1 MIANLTKTLNNALK
15 ALPSSALDPEAE
27 AHLDRHWA
35 LGSRVLLAFQKL
47 AERQSRVL
55 SSTQQLETT
64 LAIIAETFDFPLAFT
79 ELYDLDAE
87 SLKIVAVYGM
97 ELPLAHEPIF
107 LSQQQT
113 LSGTVITTQNP
124 AIWAEDLD
132 PIEIPQLRGVELST
146 HRFRTVVS
154 LPLLHHQSV
163 IGVLTL
169 AHPDYR
175 PIEGYAIHWLSSLA
189 CAVASILAHLQIA
202 QRHNQVQERLDLAA
216 LGLRGIIYDLDLE
229 QRQMLRTQGVV
240 SLLGY
245 DEAEITQ
252 SLAWWLNRVHPE
264 DQKRLKDFLEHD
276 AQNHR
281 EFALTYRVRRK
292 NDRYLTVC
300 DRGIVL
306 RNAAGQPVRLVG
318 TIAEQTYLLE
328 PLDSGQLESNPTV
341 SPDRLEAVDLRPA
354 LSAVAPHPPSTT
366 VFPLLPS
373 PSVLDRLQD
382 VVFQTDTEGCWTFLN
397 RAWTN
402 LTGFSVEETLGKSW
416 RDFVHPEDESTQQQS
431 LLSILSQPATAQAHP
446 HLRYITKAGS
456 TRWVEAHLQP
466 LLDGEG
472 LLAGTT
478 GTLYDI
484 TDRKSVETQLLHDA
498 MHDSLTGLP
507 NRVLFTDRLQHA
519 YQSYQRHPDVGF
531 AVLFIDLD
539 RFKVVNDSLGHILG
553 DELLKTVAVR
563 LYDCL
568 RPGDTVA
575 RFGGDEFTVLL
586 PNLVEVRD
594 AIQVSD
600 RILSQLS
607 QPFKLS
613 GHGQD
618 IYTSGSIGIALSSG
632 PEQQPDELLRNADI
646 ALYRAKANGKSRYE
660 LFAPTMH
667 ADALEQL
674 ELETDLRRALEQH
687 ELIVYYEPIYAL
699 PDRRLS
705 GFEALLRWN
714 HPTRGLL
721 NLADF
726 LPLAEQTGLAASIGW
741 WTLKSACE
749 QLRTWRQAYPA
760 AEQIF
765 MSVNLFSQQVE
776 AEDFG
781 RRMEQTLTDL
791 GLPAHCLML
800 AVSERVFAGDIEN
813 ATAKLQPL
821 HRQGMYLCLDAFG
834 HLFSSFGDLSH
845 LPVSHLRIHRSL
857 ISEMQTGNNLD
868 AVSSIL
874 DLGRQLSLRVMAEG
888 IENEP
893 QIAQLQAL
901 KCDYG
906 QGLFLSPISLPENLH
921 DLFEQPLT
929 VSTSSMNLSSASPPI
944 LVVHTASRDIHIAL
958 TNGKSWSIGRSS
970 DSTVVLSDRWVS
982 RNHAE
987 IQLLDNGNYYLVD
1000 LGSGNGSFVNGQ
1012 RVTMPIHLND
1022 NDLLTIGRTEIEFQA
1037 VVAEM
1042 PTQPQVPIPLPQ
1054 LAVVPPEP
1062 SPQSVAVPQDP
1073 SRKTVLMMQ
1082 SSKHQSNIWRAAL
1095 KSQGILLRSLNP
1107 ETDLQK
1113 MIEQRAQ
1120 SRESLPDLL
1129 LLDMTTLRPNPY
1141 SFCRWCHSEYP
1152 QLKIVLTSG
1161 TRTEVPP
1168 SERQWAI
1175 HQGAL
1180 DLLAAFP
1187 EENLFSKLVDIAA
1200 KVRTLLHALDTHPVS
1215 QQSLASALMSIQA
1228 VMNPQDTVLGFDE
1241 FLPGS

>member
-1 MIANLTKTLNNALK
+1 MIANLTKTLQNALK

-47 AERQSRVL
+47 AERQGNVL
-55 SSTQQLETT
+55 SSAQQLEVT
-64 LAIIAETFDFPLAFT
+64 LAIVAETFGFPLAFI
-79 ELYDLDAE
+79 EQYDSDVE
-87 SLKIVAVYGM
+87 SLKIVAVYGIV
-97 ELPLAHEPIF
+97 LPSTHEPV
-107 LSQQQT
+107 LMSQQQT
-113 LSGTVITTQNP
+113 LSGTVITTHTP
-124 AIWAEDLD
+124 AIWSENSD
-132 PIEIPQLRGVELST
+132 PIPIPQLKGVELSSN
-146 HRFRTVVS
+146 RFRTVIS
-154 LPLLHHQSV
+154 LPLLHSQSA

-175 PIEGYAIHWLSSLA
+175 PVEKYVIHWLSSLA
-189 CAVASILAHLQIA
+189 ASAASILAYIQIA
-202 QRHNQVQERLDLAA
+202 QSQRQVQERLDLAA

-229 QRQMLRTQGVV
+229 HRQMLRTQGVV

-245 DEAEITQ
+245 DETEIAN

-264 DQKRLKDFLEHD
+264 DQQRLRNFLERE
-276 AQNHR
+276 AQSHR

-306 RNAAGQPVRLVG
+306 RNASGRPIRLVG
-318 TIAEQTYLLE
+318 TIAEQTYLLD
-328 PLDSGQLESNPTV
+328 PLDSDRPDLHPVAAPDNSEPAEQPLVFAG
-341 SPDRLEAVDLRPA
+341 SPQQQ
-354 LSAVAPHPPSTT
+354 PST
-366 VFPLLPS
+366 FPSTASRVLPS
-373 PSVLDRLQD
+373 QPSVLDRLQD

-397 RAWTN
+397 RAWAD

-416 RDFVHPEDESTQQQS
+416 REFIHPEDETAQQQAFR
-431 LLSILSQPATAQAHP
+431 SILSQSAAVQTHP

-456 TRWVEAHLQP
+456 TRWVEAHCQP
-466 LLDGEG
+466 LLDAEG
-472 LLAGTT
+472 LVAGTT

-484 TDRKSVETQLLHDA
+484 TDRKSVEAQLLHDA

-519 YQSYQRHPDVGF
+519 YQGYQRHPDVGF
-531 AVLFIDLD
+531 AVLFLDLD

-553 DELLKTVAVR
+553 DELLKSVANR

-586 PNLVEVRD
+586 PNLVEIRD

-613 GHGQD
+613 GHAHE
-618 IYTSGSIGIALSSG
+618 IYTSASIGIALSAG

-646 ALYRAKANGKSRYE
+646 ALYRAKANGKGRYE

-674 ELETDLRRALEQH
+674 ELETDLRRAIEQQ
-687 ELIVYYEPIYAL
+687 ELILHYEPIYAL
-699 PDRRLS
+699 PDRRLA

-714 HPTRGLL
+714 HPSRGLL
-721 NLADF
+721 NLSDF
-726 LPLAEQTGLAASIGW
+726 LPLAEETGLVASIGW

-749 QLRTWRQAYPA
+749 QLQSWRQVYPA
-760 AEQIF
+760 AVQTF
-765 MSVNLFSQQVE
+765 MCVSLFTQQVE

-781 RRMEQTLTDL
+781 RRMEQTLSTL

-800 AVSERVFAGDIEN
+800 AVSERVFSEDFAN
-813 ATAKLQPL
+813 VTAKLQLL

-857 ISEMQTGNNLD
+857 IGQMQTGNNLD

-874 DLGRQLSLRVMAEG
+874 DLGRRLSLRVIAEG
-888 IENEP
+888 IENEL

-901 KCDYG
+901 RCDYG
-906 QGLFLSPISLPENLH
+906 QGLFLSPVSSPENLH
-921 DLFEQPLT
+921 HLLEQPLA
-929 VSTSSMNLSSASPPI
+929 VSASSMNLHSASPPI
-944 LVVHTASRDIHIAL
+944 LIVHNALQDTHITLA
-958 TNGKSWSIGRSS
+958 NGKSWSIGRSP
-970 DSTVVLSDRWVS
+970 DSTVVLADRWVS
-982 RNHAE
+982 RSHAE

-1012 RVTMPIHLND
+1012 RVTMPVHLND
-1022 NDLLTIGRTEIEFQA
+1022 SDLLTIGRTEIEFQTLA
-1037 VVAEM
+1037 IEM
-1042 PTQPQVPIPLPQ
+1042 PTQQQEPLPVPQ
-1054 LAVVPPEP
+1054 LATVPVPP
-1062 SPQSVAVPQDP
+1062 DP
-1073 SRKTVLMMQ
+1073 ARKTVLMMQ
-1082 SSKHQSNIWRAAL
+1082 SSQHQSNIWRAAL
-1095 KSQGILLRSLNP
+1095 KSQDLLLKSVSP
-1107 ETDLQK
+1107 ETDLQQV
-1113 MIEQRAQ
+1113 IEQRAQ
-1120 SRESLPDLL
+1120 AGESLPDLL

-1141 SFCRWCHSEYP
+1141 SFCRWCHREYP

-1187 EENLFSKLVDIAA
+1187 EDNLFSKLVDIAA
-1200 KVRTLLHALDTHPVS
+1200 KVRSLLNALDAHPVS

-1228 VMNPQDTVLGFDE
+1228 VMNPQDTVLGLDE
-1241 FLPGS
+1241 FLPGG

>member
-1 MIANLTKTLNNALK
+1 MIANLTKTLQNALK

-47 AERQSRVL
+47 AERQGSVL
-55 SSTQQLETT
+55 SSIQQLEAT
-64 LAIIAETFDFPLAFT
+64 LAIIADTFGFPLAFI
-79 ELYDLDAE
+79 EQYDSEAE
-87 SLKIVAVYGM
+87 SLKIAAAYGM
-97 ELPLAHEPIF
+97 VLPLAHEPIL

-132 PIEIPQLRGVELST
+132 PINIPQLKGIELST
-146 HRFRTVVS
+146 NRFRTVVS
-154 LPLLHHQSV
+154 LPLLHHQTA

-175 PIEGYAIHWLSSLA
+175 PVEGYAIHWLSSLA
-189 CAVASILAHLQIA
+189 CSVASILAHLQIA
-202 QRHNQVQERLDLAA
+202 QSQSQIQERLDLAA
-216 LGLRGIIYDLDLE
+216 LGLRGIIYDLDLD
-229 QRQMLRTQGVV
+229 QRQMLRTQGAVG
-240 SLLGY
+240 LLGY

-264 DQKRLKDFLEHD
+264 DQQRLREFLEHE

-292 NDRYLTVC
+292 NDQYLTVC
-300 DRGIVL
+300 DHGIVL
-306 RNAAGQPVRLVG
+306 RDASGQPVRLVG
-318 TIAEQTYLLE
+318 TIVEQTYLLD
-328 PLDSGQLESNPTV
+328 PLDSGQPEINPTAA
-341 SPDRLEAVDLRPA
+341 PNRLKVADQPPVLDTVPQHQPSAASPA
-354 LSAVAPHPPSTT
+354 LSPH
-366 VFPLLPS
+366 

-382 VVFQTDTEGCWTFLN
+382 VVFQTDAEGCWTFLN
-397 RAWTN
+397 RAWAE

-416 RDFVHPEDESTQQQS
+416 RDFVHPEDEPAQQQAF
-431 LLSILSQPATAQAHP
+431 LSILSQPATVPAHP
-446 HLRYITKAGS
+446 QLRYITKAGS
-456 TRWVEAHLQP
+456 TRWVETHFQP
-466 LLDGEG
+466 LLDAEG
-472 LLAGTT
+472 LIAGTT

-531 AVLFIDLD
+531 AILFIDLD

-553 DELLKTVAVR
+553 DELLRAVAVR

-607 QPFKLS
+607 QPFKLL

-646 ALYRAKANGKSRYE
+646 ALYRAKANGKGRYE

-674 ELETDLRRALEQH
+674 KLETDLRRAIEQH
-687 ELIVYYEPIYAL
+687 ELILYYEPIHSL
-699 PDRRLS
+699 PDRKLA

-714 HPTRGLL
+714 HPHRGLL

-726 LPLAEQTGLAASIGW
+726 LPLAEETGLAASISW

-749 QLRTWRQAYPA
+749 QLKAWRQAYPA
-760 AEQIF
+760 ADQIF

-781 RRMEQTLTDL
+781 RRMQQTLTDL

-800 AVSERVFAGDIEN
+800 AVSERVFAEDI
-813 ATAKLQPL
+813 ATVTAKLQPL

-857 ISEMQTGNNLD
+857 ISQMQTGNNLD

-888 IENEP
+888 VENEP

-906 QGLFLSPISLPENLH
+906 QGLFLSPIAPPEDLH
-921 DLFEQPLT
+921 YLFEQPLT
-929 VSTSSMNLSSASPPI
+929 VNTSSMNLSSAPPPI
-944 LVVHTASRDIHIAL
+944 LVVHTASKDTHIAL
-958 TNGKSWSIGRSS
+958 TNGKSWSIGRSP

-1012 RVTMPIHLND
+1012 RVSMPIHLND
-1022 NDLLTIGRTEIEFQA
+1022 SDLLTIGRTEIEFQA
-1037 VVAEM
+1037 VVVEM
-1042 PTQPQVPIPLPQ
+1042 LTQPQAPIPLPQ
-1054 LAVVPPEP
+1054 PL
-1062 SPQSVAVPQDP
+1062 VAVPQDP

-1082 SSKHQSNIWRAAL
+1082 SSQHQSNIWRAAL
-1095 KSQGILLRSLNP
+1095 KSQDILLKSLNP

-1113 MIEQRAQ
+1113 MIKQRVQ
-1120 SRESLPDLL
+1120 VGESLPDLL

-1200 KVRTLLHALDTHPVS
+1200 KVRSLLHALDTHPVS

-1228 VMNPQDTVLGFDE
+1228 VINPQDTVLGFDE
-1241 FLPGS
+1241 FLPGG

>member
-1 MIANLTKTLNNALK
+1 MISNLTKTLQNALK
-15 ALPSSALDPEAE
+15 AIPSSALDPEAE
-27 AHLDRHWA
+27 AHLARHWA

-47 AERQSRVL
+47 AERQGSVL
-55 SSTQQLETT
+55 SSSQQLEAT
-64 LAIIAETFDFPLAFT
+64 LAIIADAFDFPLAFT
-79 ELYDLDAE
+79 EQHDLEAE
-87 SLKIVAVYGM
+87 SLKVVAAYGM
-97 ELPLAHEPIF
+97 VLPPAHEPIL

-113 LSGTVITTQNP
+113 LSGTVIITQNP

-132 PIEIPQLRGVELST
+132 PIEIPQLRGIELST
-146 HRFRTVVS
+146 NRFRTVVS
-154 LPLLHHQSV
+154 LPLLHHQTA

-175 PIEGYAIHWLSSLA
+175 PVEGYAIHWLSSLA
-189 CAVASILAHLQIA
+189 CSVASILAHLQIA
-202 QRHNQVQERLDLAA
+202 QSQSQIQERLDLAA

-229 QRQMLRTQGVV
+229 QRQMLRTQGAVG
-240 SLLGY
+240 LLGY
-245 DEAEITQ
+245 DESEITQ

-264 DQKRLKDFLEHD
+264 DQQRLRDFLEHE

-292 NDRYLTVC
+292 NDQYLNVC

-306 RNAAGQPVRLVG
+306 RNASGQPVRLVG
-318 TIAEQTYLLE
+318 TIAEQTYLLD
-328 PLDSGQLESNPTV
+328 PLDADQPEINSTAAPERLKSFDQPPVLDIV
-341 SPDRLEAVDLRPA
+341 SQ
-354 LSAVAPHPPSTT
+354 PPSTAAA
-366 VFPLLPS
+366 LLPPP

-382 VVFQTDTEGCWTFLN
+382 VVFQTDAEGCWTFLN
-397 RAWTN
+397 RAWAD

-416 RDFVHPEDESTQQQS
+416 QDFVHPEDGPAQQQS
-431 LLSILSQPATAQAHP
+431 FLSILNQPSTAHP
-446 HLRYITKAGS
+446 HPQLRYINKAGS
-456 TRWVEAHLQP
+456 TRWVEAHFQP
-466 LLDGEG
+466 VFNSEG

-484 TDRKSVETQLLHDA
+484 TNRKSVEMQLLHDA

-519 YQSYQRHPDVGF
+519 YQSYQRHPEVGL

-553 DELLKTVAVR
+553 DELLRAVAVR

-586 PNLVEVRD
+586 PNLAEVRD
-594 AIQVSD
+594 AVQVSD

-613 GHGQD
+613 GHDQD
-618 IYTSGSIGIALSSG
+618 IYTSSSIGIALSSG

-646 ALYRAKANGKSRYE
+646 ALYRAKANGKGRYE

-667 ADALEQL
+667 AAALEQL
-674 ELETDLRRALEQH
+674 ELETDLRRAIEQH
-687 ELIVYYEPIYAL
+687 ELTLYYEPIYAL
-699 PDRRLS
+699 PDRKLA

-714 HPTRGLL
+714 HPHRGQL

-726 LPLAEQTGLAASIGW
+726 LPLAEETGLVASIGW

-749 QLRTWRQAYPA
+749 QLQAWRQAYPA
-760 AEQIF
+760 ADQIF
-765 MSVNLFSQQVE
+765 MTVGLFSQQVE

-781 RRMEQTLTDL
+781 RRMQQTLSDL

-800 AVSERVFAGDIEN
+800 AVSERVFAEDV
-813 ATAKLQPL
+813 ATVTAKLQPL
-821 HRQGMYLCLDAFG
+821 HHQGMYLCLDAFG
-834 HLFSSFGDLSH
+834 HLFSSFSDLSH
-845 LPVSHLRIHRSL
+845 LPVSYLRIHRSL
-857 ISEMQTGNNLD
+857 ISQMQIGNNLD

-874 DLGRQLSLRVMAEG
+874 DLGRQLSLRIMAEG

-906 QGLFLSPISLPENLH
+906 QGLLLSPITPPEDLY
-921 DLFEQPLT
+921 DLFEQPST
-929 VSTSSMNLSSASPPI
+929 VVSTSSMNSSSAPPPI
-944 LVVHTASRDIHIAL
+944 LVIHTAAKDTHIAL
-958 TNGKSWSIGRSS
+958 TNGKSWSIGRSP

-1012 RVTMPIHLND
+1012 RVSMPIHLND
-1022 NDLLTIGRTEIEFQA
+1022 SDLLTIGRTEIEFQA
-1037 VVAEM
+1037 VVVEM
-1042 PTQPQVPIPLPQ
+1042 PTQPQTPIPLPQ
-1054 LAVVPPEP
+1054 PLAV
-1062 SPQSVAVPQDP
+1062 VPQDP

-1082 SSKHQSNIWRAAL
+1082 SSNHQSNIWRAAL
-1095 KSQGILLRSLNP
+1095 KSQNVLLKSFNP
-1107 ETDLQK
+1107 EVDLQK

-1120 SRESLPDLL
+1120 AGESLPDLL

-1200 KVRTLLHALDTHPVS
+1200 KVRSLLLALDTYPVS

-1228 VMNPQDTVLGFDE
+1228 VVNPQDTMLGLDE
-1241 FLPGS
+1241 FLPGG